1 MVEMER
7 TGCTDL
13 RQESTNGIENP
24 DILGSDSTD
33 ADVRSRNMANVS
45 QI

>member
-13 RQESTNGIENP
+13 RQESPNEIENP
-24 DILGSDSTD
+24 DILDSDSTD

-45 QI
+45 QR